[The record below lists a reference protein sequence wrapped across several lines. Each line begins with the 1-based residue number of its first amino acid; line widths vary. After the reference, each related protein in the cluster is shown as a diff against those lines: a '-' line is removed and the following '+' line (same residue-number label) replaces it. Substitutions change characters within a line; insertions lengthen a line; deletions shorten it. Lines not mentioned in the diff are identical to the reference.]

1 MNIFGV
7 GTTELVIIVLIML
20 IVAGPKRMVRWAYH
34 IGVYVGKFRKMWS
47 EVVDVVQKEI
57 DEAGVD
63 VKIPKEIP
71 TRQNIGKYVSEI
83 AKPYTKELEQA
94 AKEVQ
99 NPVKESLDVADTT
112 MKAAAAS
119 LAKPKT
125 AKKTSKQAPP
135 AESTFG
141 TWGQNSSA
149 NSNTDNTAPK
159 STENGHLGAW
169 SQPQSPNEQMEQEG

>member
-7 GTTELVIIVLIML
+7 GTTEMVIIVLIML

-83 AKPYTKELEQA
+83 TKPYTKELEQA

-99 NPVKESLDVADTT
+99 NPVKESLDVADST

-119 LAKPKT
+119 LAKPKFVKKE
-125 AKKTSKQAPP
+125 AKTEPP
-135 AESTFG
+135 AESTLG
-141 TWGQNSSA
+141 TWGQSTAADTTS
-149 NSNTDNTAPK
+149 APK
-159 STENGHLGAW
+159 AEENGSFGAW
-169 SQPQSPNEQMEQEG
+169 SHPQSPGHQIEKEG

>member
-7 GTTELVIIVLIML
+7 GTTEMVIIVLIML

-94 AKEVQ
+94 AKDVQ
-99 NPVKESLDVADTT
+99 NPVKESLDTADTM
-112 MKAAAAS
+112 MKAAATD
-119 LAKPKT
+119 LAKPKFVKQE
-125 AKKTSKQAPP
+125 KK
-135 AESTFG
+135 AESPAASTLG
-141 TWGQNSSA
+141 SWGQGATSA
-149 NSNTDNTAPK
+149 DKATDAPR
-159 STENGHLGAW
+159 SDENGSFGAW
-169 SQPQSPNEQMEQEG
+169 SHPKSPGQQLEQES